1 VRDILLWIFSTYQAV
16 WLKWRVLYAEVGTRL
31 LKVARVHGAIV
42 CTRVHAVMILARN
55 AICTTKANV
64 VAEGAIGVQFVANL
78 ISRGVVVR
86 VRGVIF
92 VMVAVKIVQMSNNGS
107 FTHATVLTKVSLVVV
122 V

>member
-1 VRDILLWIFSTYQAV
+1 
-16 WLKWRVLYAEVGTRL
+16 
-31 LKVARVHGAIV
+31 
-42 CTRVHAVMILARN
+42 MILARN